1 MCKLQLG
8 HVFAAVSGVGPREE
22 LLGKRTVCAIVL
34 QEPPE
39 LSKPDLY
46 FFLLTAL
53 GLAAQDLS
61 PAVGAGATLWWGRR
75 GLTSRRL
82 LLLWRQVLGMWAPA
96 VAARGFQS
104 AVLSSCGARA

>member
-22 LLGKRTVCAIVL
+22 LLGKCTVCAIVL

-46 FFLLTAL
+46 FFFF
-53 GLAAQDLS
+53 DC
-61 PAVGAGATLWWGRR
+61 AGSCCTG
-75 GLTSRRL
+75 
-82 LLLWRQVLGMWAPA
+82 P
-96 VAARGFQS
+96 F
-104 AVLSSCGARA
+104 SSCGSWGHSLVGAQGPHIAEASVAVETGSRHVGSGRCSTWVPERSAQ